1 MACFSSNAVQMPPN
15 EPASVGT
22 QSIKEWTRGPLGA
35 FRAEFSIVPRDVE
48 VAGPDWA
55 FELGFH
61 ESA

>member
-1 MACFSSNAVQMPPN
+1 MPPN